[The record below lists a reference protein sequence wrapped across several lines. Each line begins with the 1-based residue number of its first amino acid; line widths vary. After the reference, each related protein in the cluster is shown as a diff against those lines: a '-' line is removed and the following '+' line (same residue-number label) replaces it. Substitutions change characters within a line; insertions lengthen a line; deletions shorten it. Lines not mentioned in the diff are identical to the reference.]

1 MRKVVIIHLLL
12 AWLLLM
18 PSSVYAALDPTRLAA
33 IELASSQAKKTLEAQ
48 VKSQGLMTTGHI
60 WTKEEIEATTEFQRE
75 FNTYLDMFHDAI
87 SIAAEVYGIYY
98 EVKQTSKNVKNIN
111 QVLASS
117 PTNALA
123 LAFSAKRSVVY
134 RNIIR
139 ESLDIIMDIRK
150 VTMEE
155 SKMTERE
162 KLKVIGAI
170 RPKLHKFNKQL
181 CSLTLALRYTSFM
194 DVWNE
199 QMHRAYRLNPDKK
212 HDIIEECRR
221 VWRDNAKS
229 VK

>member
-1 MRKVVIIHLLL
+1 MKKTIIIHLLL
-12 AWLLLM
+12 AWLFLM
-18 PSSVYAALDPTRLAA
+18 PSSVYAGFDPTRRAA

-48 VKSQGLMTTGHI
+48 VKAQGLMTTGHI

-87 SIAAEVYGIYY
+87 YIAAEVYGIYY
-98 EVKQTSKNVKNIN
+98 EVKQTAKNVKNVN
-111 QVLASS
+111 EVLSNS

-123 LAFSAKRSVVY
+123 LAFSTKRSVVY

-139 ESLDIIMDIRK
+139 NSIDIIMDIRK
-150 VTMEE
+150 VTIEE
-155 SKMTERE
+155 SKMTEWE
-162 KLKVIGAI
+162 KMKVIASI

-181 CSLTLALRYTSFM
+181 QALTLALRYTSFT

-199 QMHRAYRLNPDKK
+199 LMHRAYRLNPDKK
-212 HDIIEECRR
+212 HNIIEECQR

-229 VK
+229 VR